1 MKRIFMM
8 RTFNNTTASSNDTEK
23 EDISVM
29 FYKTGFNINIYIYIY
44 SCIINVYLSEII
56 LYSFIAIQFFFD

>member
-23 EDISVM
+23 EDTSLM
-29 FYKTGFNINIYIYIY
+29 FYKTGFNINMYIYIY
-44 SCIINVYLSEII
+44 SYIINVYLSEII
-56 LYSFIAIQFFFD
+56 LHSFIAIQFFFD

>member
-23 EDISVM
+23 EDTSLM

-56 LYSFIAIQFFFD
+56 LHSFIAIQFFFD